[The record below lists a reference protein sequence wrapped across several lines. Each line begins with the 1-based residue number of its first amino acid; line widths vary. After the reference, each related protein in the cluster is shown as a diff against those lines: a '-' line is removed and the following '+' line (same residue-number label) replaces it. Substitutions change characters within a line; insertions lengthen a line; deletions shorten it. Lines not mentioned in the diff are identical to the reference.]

1 MENLNIILGI
11 VIIALNSYTI
21 GMNVSTDIF
30 YGFKSKH
37 YIIPILLLIVGI
49 CNVIQGIAS
58 SPATIEFN

>member
-1 MENLNIILGI
+1 MNCFTLICGI

-58 SPATIEFN
+58 LT

>member
-1 MENLNIILGI
+1 MNCFTLICGI

-37 YIIPILLLIVGI
+37 YIIPILLLMVGI
-49 CNVIQGIAS
+49 LYVAQSILA
-58 SPATIEFN
+58 PM